1 MAHAALFVSNH
12 PARTG
17 ITLASVV
24 SLDGAY
30 GVVWHATPDTLR
42 VLPIRK
48 GRGAVPLSLESE
60 EALHLPDSVTGWR
73 VVHEELVAWPRALC
87 KVVGELE
94 ERCLFHL
101 LEARRTLPA
110 TVGPAIASQAMAA
123 AVHHAIRQ

>member
-1 MAHAALFVSNH
+1 MAQAAVFVSNQ
-12 PARTG
+12 PRRTG

-24 SLDGAY
+24 SLDGAC
-30 GVVWHATPDTLR
+30 GVVWHATPDVLR

-73 VVHEELVAWPRALC
+73 VVHDELVSWPRALC
-87 KVVGELE
+87 TVVGELE

-101 LEARRTLPA
+101 LEARRASPVA
-110 TVGPAIASQAMAA
+110 VAPAIASQAMAA